1 MLLESGTIVIAAYDE
16 RRSPK
21 ARFPVSQPGVVYAYG
36 SVGAN
41 VQPVNNEGT
50 VLSAPRHAM
59 SLAPMAG
66 YDLVSGHS
74 IAAPQI
80 SALAARL
87 IEGQPE
93 ASRKEILSQLTNWL
107 GTH

>member
-1 MLLESGTIVIAAYDE
+1 MD
-16 RRSPK
+16 
-21 ARFPVSQPGVVYAYG
+21 
-36 SVGAN
+36 AN
-41 VQPVNNEGT
+41 VQPANDEST

-87 IEGQPE
+87 IEGQPD
-93 ASRKEILSQLTNWL
+93 ASRMQILSQLTTWL
-107 GTH
+107 GTN